1 MKAVQSK
8 HQAFGTNHQEG
19 LRFEELYDQLRRK
32 KVMKKKAAC
41 LYLLLKI
48 SGVEAQGV
56 GSDLFQSIFTQK
68 QASKQPKYEAQ
79 KPMEVDRGGV
89 KALRYQTSEVSEELL
104 VRDLLYVF

>member
-68 QASKQPKYEAQ
+68 QASK
-79 KPMEVDRGGV
+79 
-89 KALRYQTSEVSEELL
+89 
-104 VRDLLYVF
+104 